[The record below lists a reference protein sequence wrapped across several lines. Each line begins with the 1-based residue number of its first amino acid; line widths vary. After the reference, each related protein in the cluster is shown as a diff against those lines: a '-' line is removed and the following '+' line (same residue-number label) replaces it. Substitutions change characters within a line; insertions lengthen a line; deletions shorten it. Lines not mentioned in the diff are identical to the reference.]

1 MRRLALIAVPL
12 GVALAL
18 PFTSAGSQVSGAQDV
33 SRATAGTYQAD
44 PSHTMIGWRVD
55 HMGFNDYFGLLGDV
69 TGTLTINPAQ
79 LDQAKVSV
87 RVPIAKI
94 LTPSKGLTQNLL
106 TPGPG
111 AEPAKFFGDKPA
123 DATFVSTKVTP
134 GADGKSA
141 SIEGR
146 LTMNGATRPVTLEAK
161 FVGAGKNPLT
171 KKETL
176 GFHATTRIKRSL
188 WGINGYIPIVGDDV
202 GLEISAAFER

>member
-1 MRRLALIAVPL
+1 MRRVTHF
-12 GVALAL
+12 AL
-18 PFTSAGSQVSGAQDV
+18 PLAFALTLPLASAGSQVPGKPEVARV
-33 SRATAGTYQAD
+33 AAGTYQAD
-44 PSHTMIGWRVD
+44 ASHTLIGWRVD
-55 HMGFNDYFGLLGDV
+55 HMGFNDYFGLFGDV
-69 TGTLTINPAQ
+69 TGTLTIDPAQ

-87 RVPIAKI
+87 RVPIAKV

-123 DATFVSTKVTP
+123 DATFVSTRVTP

-141 SIEGR
+141 TIEGR

-171 KKETL
+171 RKETL

-188 WGINGYIPIVGDDV
+188 WGINGYIPIVGDEV